1 MPYIKTSDRPQ
12 YNDIIKEMVSFLTQ
26 GPESQMVKGEYYGFF
41 LSRLCLK
48 FMNSVDY
55 SKQFFNSH
63 TFSEPIRKKL
73 SEAADK
79 TALKLTGTNPL
90 EAAGNLNYI
99 ISAILW
105 GILGDCAGVDK
116 AGYAFRCYLK
126 SITAQ
131 VRDSL
136 NKAKYSNDLESKEI
150 LMLSRRY
157 TVAYG
162 VVGDVI
168 DEVHLRKNTPYE
180 DQKIAE
186 NGDVWVDGNLLG

>member
-1 MPYIKTSDRPQ
+1 MPYIKTTDRSQ
-12 YNDIIKEMVSFLTQ
+12 YNETIREMVSFLTQ
-26 GPESQMVKGEYYGFF
+26 GPETQMVKGEYYGFF
-41 LSRLCLK
+41 LSRLCYR
-48 FMNSVDY
+48 FMNYDNY

-73 SEAADK
+73 ADTADK

-90 EAAGNLNYI
+90 EAAGNMNYI

-105 GILGDCAGVDK
+105 GIMGDCTGVDS

-126 SITAQ
+126 SVTSQ

-136 NKAKYSNDLESKEI
+136 SKGTFPNDLDSKER

-162 VVGDVI
+162 VVDDVVG
-168 DEVHLRKNTPYE
+168 EVFRRKNSPYE

-186 NGDVWVDGNLLG
+186 NGDVWVDGKLLE